1 MKTDTPASTDTPK
14 EASSG
19 PPSGPLVRFHGQ
31 APSGEHPIPGHRFE
45 GVGVRATDGAD
56 VGHVSDVLL
65 DLGHGRITHVLVT
78 TAEGHPD
85 RVIAIPWQALSA
97 DTEGQGLAVA
107 ATAERVLAAPP
118 FDKQGGCAAQHEE
131 WVAAV
136 DRHFG
141 KPA

>member
-1 MKTDTPASTDTPK
+1 MRPRKRRA
-14 EASSG
+14 A

-118 FDKQGGCAAQHEE
+118 FDNQGGSAAQHEE